1 MEKVISIV
9 GAGGKTTLVHKLARK
24 YHRSG
29 KGVLV
34 TTTTHMYVEA
44 DTDLSCDFFALR
56 DKIINNGY
64 CMAGQKISEHIRTEK
79 SKPEGMVYSN
89 EKLKMCGLPY
99 DLLDKLIKDMPQ
111 ALDYVIIEAD
121 GAKHHSLKYPAAD
134 EPVIYPGTT
143 DVIIVL
149 GTWEKGRSCKDVVFR
164 YELMQKELGTAA
176 DAVVDDSIID
186 TLRQVYVRKLRDSG
200 FEGRV
205 SCVFANERGGL
216 NSCKY
221 GNNKVTG

>member
-9 GAGGKTTLVHKLARK
+9 GAGGKTTLVHKLARE
-24 YHRSG
+24 YHRRG

-56 DKIINNGY
+56 DKIIKDGY
-64 CMAGQKISEHIRTEK
+64 CMAGQKISGQKISGQ
-79 SKPEGMVYSN
+79 SKP
-89 EKLKMCGLPY
+89 KMCGLPY

-111 ALDYVIIEAD
+111 ELDYVIIEAD

-149 GTWEKGRSCKDVVFR
+149 GTWEKGRLCKDVVFR
-164 YELMQKELGTAA
+164 YELMQKELGTEP
-176 DAVVDDSIID
+176 DAVVDDSVID
-186 TLRQVYVRKLRDSG
+186 KLRQVYVRKLRDSG
-200 FEGRV
+200 FEGRIL
-205 SCVFANERGGL
+205 SCLAKN
-216 NSCKY
+216 C
-221 GNNKVTG
+221 

>member
-9 GAGGKTTLVHKLARK
+9 GAGGKTTLVHKLARE

-56 DKIINNGY
+56 DKIIKAGY
-64 CMAGQKISEHIRTEK
+64 CMAGQKISEQKISEQ
-79 SKPEGMVYSN
+79 SKP
-89 EKLKMCGLPY
+89 KMCGLPY

-121 GAKHHSLKYPAAD
+121 GAKHHSL
-134 EPVIYPGTT
+134 IYPGTT

-164 YELMQKELGTAA
+164 YELMQEELGTAA

-205 SCVFANERGGL
+205 SCVFANERGWF
-216 NSCKY
+216 
-221 GNNKVTG
+221 

>member
-9 GAGGKTTLVHKLARK
+9 GAGGKTTLVHKLARE
-24 YHRSG
+24 YHRKG

-56 DKIINNGY
+56 DKIIKDGY
-64 CMAGQKISEHIRTEK
+64 CMAGQKISGQ
-79 SKPEGMVYSN
+79 P
-89 EKLKMCGLPY
+89 KMCGLPY

-149 GTWEKGRSCKDVVFR
+149 GTWEKGRPCKDVVFR
-164 YELMQKELGTAA
+164 YELMQKELGTEP
-176 DAVVDDSIID
+176 DAVVDDSVID
-186 TLRQVYVRKLRDSG
+186 KLRQVYVRKLRDSG
-200 FEGRV
+200 FEGRIL
-205 SCVFANERGGL
+205 SCLAKN
-216 NSCKY
+216 C
-221 GNNKVTG
+221 